1 LPDSAYA
8 IGGSQVTRVLKVV
21 AAGVAAGAA
30 IAAAFFLHPRA
41 GARRRA
47 AVRRESAN
55 VAALFGATI
64 ESTPRRLWRRRVGDG
79 LEDRAR
85 HAMDITFGDAA
96 NEIIVRAQ
104 DGVVTLRGEVDQL
117 SQITRFEEAIR
128 AVPGV
133 VDIDNLLRLRLS
145 GAARPRILSA

>member
-1 LPDSAYA
+1 
-8 IGGSQVTRVLKVV
+8 VTRVLKV
-21 AAGVAAGAA
+21 AAASIAAAAA

-55 VAALFGATI
+55 VAALFGATV
-64 ESTPRRLWRRRVGDG
+64 EYTPRRLWRRRTSDG

-96 NEIIVRAQ
+96 ADIIVRAQ

-133 VDIDNLLRLRLS
+133 VDIDNLLRLRLP
-145 GAARPRILSA
+145 GAAKPRVLTA